1 MVRVR
6 LTVLAAML
14 RAIKLR
20 RAESK
25 DDNEKGNEKEKGVS
39 CIWRADQPHATVGPD

>member
-1 MVRVR
+1 MRVC

-20 RAESK
+20 RAELK

-39 CIWRADQPHATVGPD
+39 LNWL